1 MLAVLT
7 DRKFDYV
14 VILGSG
20 ASSAVTKGQFPTD
33 PNFLEKLVKAGDS
46 PYLNPEIIGL
56 ALAHLE
62 GLGKKKNW
70 FKNSFETVWSQI
82 DDAYNQL
89 KTNPVSPL
97 LPEIQNN
104 FAEMRAR
111 AAAKERDRGSRYYY
125 SVREG
130 NPTSTELLINAG
142 WECLQAVLTLLGQ
155 LPHKTDLDRFFK
167 RLPFLKD
174 TPTRCA
180 VIDFNYDLTFETA
193 CKNSKVDFVDFP
205 VDDSSAVK
213 GGGILVLKPHGSVNW
228 VQRIGAV
235 DGLTESI
242 NRRTGAL
249 PPAEA
254 GYEAPGHRY
263 FVQPMIIGLRPKHEH
278 GELSSDRRTVD
289 LFRDIREACVTV
301 LAGARELSIVG
312 YRFPPADLYF
322 RRVIMDATA
331 AREQP
336 LERLSFVGRDG
347 DNDYWE
353 TLLNHLFWVRS
364 KADICVDLGG
374 F

>member
-1 MLAVLT
+1 MLGVLT
-7 DRKFDYV
+7 DHKFDYV

-20 ASSAVTKGQFPTD
+20 ASSAVTKGEFPTD
-33 PNFLEKLVKAGDS
+33 PNFLEKLVKAGDN

-56 ALAHLE
+56 ALAQLKGLE
-62 GLGKKKNW
+62 KKGNW
-70 FKNSFETVWSQI
+70 FTNSFETVWSQI

-89 KTNPVSPL
+89 RTNPVSPL
-97 LPEIQNN
+97 LPDIQGN
-104 FAEMRAR
+104 FARMRAE

-142 WECLQAVLTLLGQ
+142 WECLQAVLALLGQ
-155 LPHKTDLDRFFK
+155 LPPKTDLDRFFK

-174 TPTRCA
+174 TPTHCA

-193 CKNSKVDFVDFP
+193 CKNSNVDFVDFP
-205 VDDSSAVK
+205 LDDSSAVK
-213 GGGILVLKPHGSVNW
+213 GEGILVLKPHGSVNW

-242 NRRTGAL
+242 KRGTDAL
-249 PPAEA
+249 PLAEA

-263 FVQPMIIGLRPKHEH
+263 LVQPMIIGLRPKHEH
-278 GELSSDRRTVD
+278 GEFSSDRRTVD
-289 LFRDIREACVTV
+289 LFRGIREACVAV

-312 YRFPPADLYF
+312 YRFPPADRYF
-322 RRVIMDATA
+322 RRVLMEATA
-331 AREQP
+331 ARERP
-336 LERLSFVGRDG
+336 VERVRFIGRDG
-347 DNDYWE
+347 DKDQWE
-353 TLLNHLFWVRS
+353 TLINHLFWPKS
-364 KADICVDLGG
+364 KEDICVDLDG